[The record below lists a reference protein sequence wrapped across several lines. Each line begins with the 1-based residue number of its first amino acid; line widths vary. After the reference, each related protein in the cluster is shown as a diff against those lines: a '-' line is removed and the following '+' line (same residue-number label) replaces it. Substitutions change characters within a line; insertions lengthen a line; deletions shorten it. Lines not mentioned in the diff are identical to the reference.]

1 MVLEGFLEEAS
12 MEKQTQ
18 GERWALLIEDK
29 SRPRGQRGLLT
40 VQQRGWEFRLRTVTW
55 LKHLRG
61 PPRPC

>member
-1 MVLEGFLEEAS
+1 

-18 GERWALLIEDK
+18 GERQALLIEGTKAGDK

-40 VQQRGWEFRLRTVTW
+40 MQQRGWEFHLRTVTW